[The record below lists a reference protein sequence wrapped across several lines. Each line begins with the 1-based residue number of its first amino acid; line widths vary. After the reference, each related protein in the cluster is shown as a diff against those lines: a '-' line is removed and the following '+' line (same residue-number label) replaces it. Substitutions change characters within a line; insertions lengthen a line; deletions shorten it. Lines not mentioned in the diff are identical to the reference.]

1 VRLTPTTE
9 ATVVTTII
17 IITTGTTIAT
27 TAGKPARLRM
37 AALAQHKKSPH
48 ERLVYAA
55 REGF

>member
-9 ATVVTTII
+9 ATVVTII

-27 TAGKPARLRM
+27 TAGKPRLATDGGAG
-37 AALAQHKKSPH
+37 AAQKSPH